1 MWYISTDLDK
11 LQPWGQK
18 ACSWPVARVGGRAMR
33 WECNGLQV
41 GSKTLFFLNTSIY
54 VVFNCIFHNWHCWW
68 MKSCT
73 SWLSHDSFFL
83 NTSIYFVFNCIFI
96 IDTVD
101 GWNPAPVDC
110 HMTLFFLNT
119 SIYFVFNW
127 IFHNWH
133 CWWMESCTSWLSHDS
148 LFLNTSIY
156 VVFNM
161 YIHNWHFL
169 MVQKSCTSWYYI
181 VGSWNPIIYRGST
194 HPWWLALGISSIN
207 RSMLWGLGSSWERAA
222 EGCCPQQPSAVG
234 ESQRVKK
241 QLFTE
246 TQSYMNQ
253 FFGLY
258 VLCCINLCVC
268 IDYR

>member
-1 MWYISTDLDK
+1 MDEILHQLIVT
-11 LQPWGQK
+11 
-18 ACSWPVARVGGRAMR
+18 
-33 WECNGLQV
+33 
-41 GSKTLFFLNTSIY
+41 
-54 VVFNCIFHNWHCWW
+54 
-68 MKSCT
+68 
-73 SWLSHDSFFL
+73 WLSFFWIHL
-83 NTSIYFVFNCIFI
+83 YILCSTEYSI

-110 HMTLFFLNT
+110 HMTLF
-119 SIYFVFNW
+119 
-127 IFHNWH
+127 
-133 CWWMESCTSWLSHDS
+133 
-148 LFLNTSIY
+148 FLNTSIY

-181 VGSWNPIIYRGST
+181 VGSWNPIIYRGFT